1 MAQAMVPGPYRVPA
15 AISGEGVGAAK
26 NPRRVGAG
34 PGRHGPVSARAE
46 LSSVA
51 TALDELAQRVAAIG
65 DSLTGGERDALR
77 SDLFEVERALGN
89 ASRRLSRAL
98 DGR

>member
-1 MAQAMVPGPYRVPA
+1 
-15 AISGEGVGAAK
+15 
-26 NPRRVGAG
+26 
-34 PGRHGPVSARAE
+34 VSARAE

-65 DSLTGGERDALR
+65 DALTGEERDALR

-98 DGR
+98 DNR